1 MNFAGDFAVLQWG
14 NQRHANRLSNFVPCA
29 EWVGGRERKRL
40 TGLDYF
46 DRPIGSVDGQVP
58 VVRGGLA
65 PNS

>member
-46 DRPIGSVDGQVP
+46 DRRIDTS
-58 VVRGGLA
+58 
-65 PNS
+65 